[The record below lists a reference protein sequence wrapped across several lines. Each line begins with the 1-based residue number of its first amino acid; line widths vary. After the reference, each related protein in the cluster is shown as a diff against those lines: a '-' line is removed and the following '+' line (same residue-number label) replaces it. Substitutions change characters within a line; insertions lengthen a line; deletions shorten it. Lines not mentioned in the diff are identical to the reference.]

1 MEIFFFLIIFFFR
14 YTIVK
19 NCWSDDSTS
28 RPSFRLLASQFE
40 KLLGR
45 NAKYLELD
53 QSAVSNPNY
62 CADPGIINSDQLL
75 ESPVVG
81 ILEEVENLDHLWF
94 PPNTQSPDLEDVSL
108 NQIPHTVPQGY
119 DAPRPLIETKTIE
132 QKLKYEN
139 DINIPLKIR
148 KNLYENNFVDGVSSQ
163 TNLEL
168 RAHYAE
174 PVKRGKSYVDMSGE
188 MSGIRN
194 NLDSKNDDK
203 KLSKDITFK
212 FSSLLNLNDEVVSVL

>member
-1 MEIFFFLIIFFFR
+1 M
-14 YTIVK
+14 
-19 NCWSDDSTS
+19 
-28 RPSFRLLASQFE
+28 
-40 KLLGR
+40 
-45 NAKYLELD
+45 D

-62 CADPGIINSDQLL
+62 CADPGILNSDQLL
-75 ESPVVG
+75 ESVVG
-81 ILEEVENLDHLWF
+81 VIEEVENLDHLWF
-94 PPNTQSPDLEDVSL
+94 PPNTQSPDLEDTSL
-108 NQIPHTVPQGY
+108 NQIPSIVPQGY

-139 DINIPLKIR
+139 DINIPLKR
-148 KNLYENNFVDGVSSQ
+148 KNLYENNVAIVGDGSSQ

>member
-1 MEIFFFLIIFFFR
+1 M
-14 YTIVK
+14 K
-19 NCWSDDSTS
+19 NCWSEDSTS

-62 CADPGIINSDQLL
+62 CADPGTINSDQLL
-75 ESPVVG
+75 ESSVG
-81 ILEEVENLDHLWF
+81 IIEEVENLDHLWC
-94 PPNTQSPDLEDVSL
+94 PPNSQSPDFEDTSL
-108 NQIPHTVPQGY
+108 RQIPNTVPQGY

-148 KNLYENNFVDGVSSQ
+148 KNLYENNFVAVIGDDVSSQ
-163 TNLEL
+163 PNLEL

-174 PVKRGKSYVDMSGE
+174 PVKRIKSYVDMTGE

-194 NLDSKNDDK
+194 NLDSINDDK